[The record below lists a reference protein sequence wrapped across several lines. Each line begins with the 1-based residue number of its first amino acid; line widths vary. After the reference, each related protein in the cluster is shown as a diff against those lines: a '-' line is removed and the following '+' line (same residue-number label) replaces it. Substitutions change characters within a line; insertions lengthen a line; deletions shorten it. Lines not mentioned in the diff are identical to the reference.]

1 MSCEDVTQDMSIAS
15 VPMDQA
21 TTISIQQFS
30 SLLESKFENLE
41 MKLTKN
47 LSIEISAAMDML
59 KKELNDTTDLLF
71 AQVTQMKNDLCTY
84 RDRINKLESENSS
97 LHSKL
102 SQLSKQNLDA
112 AATSSMLKTIKQL
125 QSELN
130 ERDQVSLLNDVEV
143 YGIPEFEGESATH
156 IAITLAKKLGIT
168 LEERDIVCARRIG
181 PKRRSITTGVSND
194 SSRLIVDKDRPTRTR
209 PITISFAR
217 RSLRDEL
224 LKNAR
229 VRRGTSTSDLGLPN
243 HDVKRVHLHERLTHK
258 NRVIFGKARALAKTK
273 QWRFIWTRDGK
284 IYARQSDS
292 SNVYAIRSEEDIES
306 VFTLLPNHNPT
317 V

>member
-15 VPMDQA
+15 VPIDQA
-21 TTISIQQFS
+21 TISIQQFS

-71 AQVTQMKNDLCTY
+71 AQVTQMKNDLGTY

-112 AATSSMLKTIKQL
+112 AATSSMLTTIRQI
-125 QSELN
+125 QSEIN
-130 ERDQVSLLNDVEV
+130 DRDQVSLLNDVEV
-143 YGIPEFEGESATH
+143 HGIPEFEGESVTH

-194 SSRLIVDKDRPTRTR
+194 VSDSSRLIIDKDRPTRTR
-209 PITISFAR
+209 PISIRFAR

-258 NRVIFGKARALAKTK
+258 NRVLFGKARALAKIK
-273 QWRFIWTRDGK
+273 Q
-284 IYARQSDS
+284 
-292 SNVYAIRSEEDIES
+292 
-306 VFTLLPNHNPT
+306 
-317 V
+317 